1 MYYLK
6 GKRDI
11 LLTNFYFCAQIFREV
26 KVWSRTLVGAKQF
39 YRSKINL
46 EIKLS
51 RIEVGFQYEVSCVY
65 FLRPIFSH

>member
-39 YRSKINL
+39 YRSK
-46 EIKLS
+46 S
-51 RIEVGFQYEVSCVY
+51 RNKVVANESW
-65 FLRPIFSH
+65 FSV

>member
-11 LLTNFYFCAQIFREV
+11 LLTNFYFCALIFREV

-39 YRSKINL
+39 YRSK
-46 EIKLS
+46 S
-51 RIEVGFQYEVSCVY
+51 RNKVVTNKSW
-65 FLRPIFSH
+65 FSV

>member
-26 KVWSRTLVGAKQF
+26 KVWSRTLVGAKQV
-39 YRSKINL
+39 NL
-46 EIKLS
+46 EIKS
-51 RIEVGFQYEVSCVY
+51 RIKVGFQYEVSCVY